1 MNTNAFSWKKLGKV
15 FDPRDY
21 KGLSWLDE
29 YAQAPATLVF
39 DDFVRVYFSCR
50 PKRDENGQFVSYS
63 AYVDLDRKDLFRVL
77 RLAKQPILTLGKRG
91 CFDEFGTYPV
101 SVIRENNEVWA
112 YYAGW
117 TRPVS
122 VPFNTAIGFAKS
134 TNNGET
140 FERLGDGPVLSFS
153 PDEPFILSGPKI
165 RKFNSTYYLFYIAG
179 KTWTVVHGR
188 PEISHKIRMATSI
201 DGLTWTKHN
210 QDLITDNWD
219 DNESQ
224 ASPDVFY
231 ANGTYHMFFC
241 GWIPASFRNT
251 KSRKIGYASSTD
263 LVHWTRDDSKA
274 GISIST
280 EKDAFDNQMTA
291 YPHVFELD
299 GKVYMLY
306 LGNEVGRYGF
316 GLAVLQGELS

>member
-1 MNTNAFSWKKLGKV
+1 MFRWGKLGKI
-15 FDPRDY
+15 FDPTTVTDR
-21 KGLSWLDE
+21 GWLHE

-50 PKRDENGQFVSYS
+50 PKRDSKGQFVSYS
-63 AYVDLDRKDLFRVL
+63 AFVDLDRRNLFNVVNI
-77 RLAKQPILTLGKRG
+77 AQNPILPLGNKG

-101 SVIRENNEVWA
+101 SVIRVRDEVWA

-117 TRPVS
+117 TRCSS

-140 FERLGDGPVLSFS
+140 FQKLGDGPVLSFT

-165 RKFNSTYYLFYIAG
+165 RKFNDTFYLFYIAG
-179 KTWTVVHGR
+179 DKWTVINGR
-188 PEISHKIRMATSI
+188 PEITHKIRVATSGDGVNWVKYNKAIII
-201 DGLTWTKHN
+201 DG
-210 QDLITDNWD
+210 WD
-219 DNESQ
+219 ENESQ

-231 ANGTYHMFFC
+231 ANGKYHMFFC
-241 GWIPASFRNT
+241 GWVPASFRNT
-251 KSRKIGYASSTD
+251 RRRKIGYASSTD
-263 LVHWTRDDSKA
+263 LLHWTRDDSKA
-274 GISIST
+274 GIEIS
-280 EKDAFDNQMTA
+280 EDDSFDSEMLA

-299 GKVYMLY
+299 GKTFMLY

-316 GLAVLQGELS
+316 GLAELEGELK

>member
-1 MNTNAFSWKKLGKV
+1 MFKWKKLGKV

-21 KGLSWLDE
+21 NDIPWLQE
-29 YAQAPATLVF
+29 YAQAPATLIF

-50 PKRDENGQFVSYS
+50 PPRDENGQFVSYS
-63 AYVDLDRKDLFRVL
+63 AYVDLDRKNLFNVL
-77 RLAKQPILTLGKRG
+77 RVAKGPILRLGKKG

-101 SVIRENNEVWA
+101 SVIRQNDEVWA

-117 TRPVS
+117 TRPSS

-134 TNNGET
+134 TDNGAT
-140 FERLGDGPVLSFS
+140 FQRIGDGPILSFTL
-153 PDEPFILSGPKI
+153 DEPFILSGPKI
-165 RKFNSTYYLFYIAG
+165 RKFNDTYYLFYIAG
-179 KTWTVVHGR
+179 KKWTVVNER
-188 PEISHKIRMATSI
+188 PEISHKIRMATSQ
-201 DGLTWTKHN
+201 DGLNWTKANH
-210 QDLITDNWD
+210 DLITDNWD
-219 DNESQ
+219 ENESQ

-231 ANGTYHMFFC
+231 ANGIYHMFFC

-263 LVHWTRDDSKA
+263 LVHWKRDDSKA
-274 GISIST
+274 GIDIAT
-280 EKDAFDNQMTA
+280 ESDAFDNQMTA

-299 GKVYMLY
+299 GKTYMLY

-316 GLAVLQGELS
+316 GLAELEGKLT